1 MRLNTLSPAEGAKK
15 SARRLGRGIGS
26 GRGKTCGHGH
36 KGQLARA
43 GGNVRPGFE
52 GGQTPMYRRLPKQG
66 FTCLKSRF
74 HQELRLSELAVFSPD
89 QVITL
94 DLLKMAG
101 MVKGFIRSVKI
112 FVDRP
117 IEGTRQVHGLPSSSG
132 AKAYLIE
139 VASAE

>member
-1 MRLNTLSPAEGAKK
+1 MRLNTLSPAEGAKH

-26 GRGKTCGHGH
+26 GRGKTCGKGH
-36 KGQLARA
+36 KGQHARA
-43 GGNVRPGFE
+43 GGGVRPGFE

-74 HQELRLSELAVFSPD
+74 HQEVRLSALAVFAED

-94 DLLKMAG
+94 DILKQVG
-101 MVKGFIRSVKI
+101 IVKSFIRSVKI

-117 IEGTRQVHGLPSSSG
+117 IEGKRQIQGLPSSSG
-132 AKAYLIE
+132 AKAYLTE
-139 VASAE
+139 VAPAE